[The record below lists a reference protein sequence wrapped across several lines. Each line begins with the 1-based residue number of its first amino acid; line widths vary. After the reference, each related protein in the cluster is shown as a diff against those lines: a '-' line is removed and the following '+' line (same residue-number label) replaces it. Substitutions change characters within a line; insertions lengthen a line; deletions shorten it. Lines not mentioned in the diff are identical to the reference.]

1 MSSSNVI
8 TFPANPDAALPVA
21 PTKRARGKAAKTP
34 LAELNFKPIDVRKLL
49 LSGQC
54 DPSIKLPADIIKAID
69 QQALDMAQEAFDLCR
84 EHLVRRVSFSS
95 VSGQPR
101 TLNQRNALEAIS
113 RTDLGGALAHEYFR
127 QLRVVAVMADSAA
140 RVSAELLEEIA
151 ETVGDY

>member
-69 QQALDMAQEAFDLCR
+69 QQDIKL
-84 EHLVRRVSFSS
+84 RR
-95 VSGQPR
+95 
-101 TLNQRNALEAIS
+101 
-113 RTDLGGALAHEYFR
+113 LGGQKLGAIGGENAKARIVGRHGK
-127 QLRVVAVMADSAA
+127 VVSERNDVGVDLQHQNAAVGQ
-140 RVSAELLEEIA
+140 V
-151 ETVGDY
+151 TVAKLGQ